1 MRQTYRHMYRPLL
14 ERLYI
19 RKRHRRTS
27 RQTDGQ
33 ISALRCSAICMPNWT
48 AENAMDRKSQMP
60 NNFRSN
66 DFALSVYLPVRPF
79 ICLPVYIYDYLTIC
93 LPVSLPLNVCLL
105 HCMAPW
111 PTCLDSGLRSV
122 YLSIVMSICRLF
134 VYLNVCLVV
143 CPLVCLSSFCY
154 LGIYGCL
161 SVFPCM

>member
-1 MRQTYRHMYRPLL
+1 MFSIITLIKRMRQTYRHTCMYRPLL

-79 ICLPVYIYDYLTIC
+79 ICLPVYIYDYLYVCLSVCLLMSVYYTVYGPVANMSGLWTSIC
-93 LPVSLPLNVCLL
+93 LPIHSY
-105 HCMAPW
+105 
-111 PTCLDSGLRSV
+111 V
-122 YLSIVMSICRLF
+122 YM
-134 VYLNVCLVV
+134 
-143 CPLVCLSSFCY
+143 
-154 LGIYGCL
+154 
-161 SVFPCM
+161 